1 MIKNIAGDDAV
12 CPAETDAE
20 TIAVEIRAAAYYS
33 ERMNFP
39 TNLFGQ
45 GGLPS
50 ADALASL
57 LTMSADLGKIWRRA
71 RGNGM
76 FEILEYEA
84 ALELLDVRGERAHFR
99 KRLRVRF
106 LQDNVIAFQD
116 YAWGDGEIFLQYRCA
131 PGKIVDRYREGG
143 RWNVLISLR
152 ETKNAGDVEEF
163 HVERKLRGSFLSG
176 EGWWETSLRHRARN
190 VQVSVLFPAARPC
203 KGAVLI
209 ERHHG
214 KATPLDT
221 KAVETLPDGRQRLTW
236 QSDNVKRFE
245 TYMLQWRW

>member
-1 MIKNIAGDDAV
+1 MLK
-12 CPAETDAE
+12 
-20 TIAVEIRAAAYYS
+20 
-33 ERMNFP
+33 
-39 TNLFGQ
+39 LFGNVRR
-45 GGLPS
+45 
-50 ADALASL
+50 A
-57 LTMSADLGKIWRRA
+57 WRRTFE
-71 RGNGM
+71 RGA
-76 FEILEYEA
+76 FEILEYDST
-84 ALELLDVRGERAHFR
+84 LELLDTCGERAHFK

-163 HVERKLRGSFLSG
+163 HIERKLRGSFPAS

-190 VQVSVLFPAARPC
+190 AKVSVVFPPERTC
-203 KGAVLI
+203 KEAMLV
-209 ERHHG
+209 ERHRNR
-214 KATPLDT
+214 TTLLDA
-221 KAVETLPDGRQRLTW
+221 KYFETLPDGRQVLTW

-245 TYMLQWRW
+245 TYMLKWRW